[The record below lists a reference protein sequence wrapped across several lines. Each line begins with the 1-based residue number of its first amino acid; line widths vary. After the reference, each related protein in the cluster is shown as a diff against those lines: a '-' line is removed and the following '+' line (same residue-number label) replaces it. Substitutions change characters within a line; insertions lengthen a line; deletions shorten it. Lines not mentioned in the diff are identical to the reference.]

1 MYWQP
6 PVGLRGPVT
15 RARAWW
21 NVPTFKSNTDRDSL
35 PAGNTAVV
43 DEEIRADLVAR
54 VRQEIAEGRYE
65 TAEKWDASL
74 EQMFARLEQE

>member
-6 PVGLRGPVT
+6 PVGPRGPVT

-21 NVPTFKSNTDRDSL
+21 SVPTFTSKAVDEF
-35 PAGNTAVV
+35 PQAANTAIA
-43 DEEIRADLVAR
+43 DREIRAELVAR

-65 TAEKWDASL
+65 TAEKWDEAL
-74 EQMFARLEQE
+74 DRLLARLA

>member
-6 PVGLRGPVT
+6 RDGFRGPVT

-21 NVPTFKSNTDRDSL
+21 NVPTFHANTVEDSF
-35 PAGNTAVV
+35 PPGNTAVV
-43 DEEIRADLVAR
+43 DEEIRVDLVAR

-65 TAEKWDASL
+65 TPEKWDAAL
-74 EQMFARLEQE
+74 DGLFARMA

>member
-6 PVGLRGPVT
+6 PVGLRGPFT

-21 NVPTFKSNTDRDSL
+21 NVPTCK
-35 PAGNTAVV
+35 ANTADEFPQTANTAIA
-43 DEEIRADLVAR
+43 DEEFRAELVAR

-65 TAEKWDASL
+65 TADKWDEAL
-74 EQMFARLEQE
+74 DRLLARWA

>member
-6 PVGLRGPVT
+6 RDGLRGPIT

-21 NVPTFKSNTDRDSL
+21 NVPIIHSNTIEDLSRL
-35 PAGNTAVV
+35 GTTAVA

-54 VRQEIAEGRYE
+54 VRREIAEGRYD
-65 TAEKWDASL
+65 TPEKWDAAL
-74 EQMFARLEQE
+74 DRLVARMA